1 MKLLKSGAP
10 LTQWASLVPRWGGRT
25 DQEGKTPPQKKQLQ
39 HLNARWFAYN
49 TFTFIVYLNVYTL
62 IYTLK
67 QKVYL
72 QLNQSADPL
81 FISLKKTKKTKTS
94 QMSLTQLWND
104 WVQLVQRVLNVPDFY
119 SFNQKKQN
127 KSKVPSQI
135 NHKHAPFQSLCS
147 LQLYYISLPT
157 GSPAP
162 TLLLPVPSQITHT
175 KLHF

>member
-25 DQEGKTPPQKKQLQ
+25 DQEGKTPPKEAATASECKMICLQ
-39 HLNARWFAYN
+39 HIYFYSVFKCLYINLYIK
-49 TFTFIVYLNVYTL
+49 TKSLFTAESVSWSFIH
-62 IYTLK
+62 
-67 QKVYL
+67 
-72 QLNQSADPL
+72 
-81 FISLKKTKKTKTS
+81 FIKKTKKTKTS

-162 TLLLPVPSQITHT
+162 TLLLPVPSQITLT